1 VWFFEKCER
10 FGYNSHP
17 NLFWNLARDP
27 LGKTLASLVDGIFV
41 PNFSPGFGASCTLYM
56 DHPAPGKAIRLP
68 NDIRPSVYL
77 LDAYQENERLLTA
90 AYGDSVLFVNAFG
103 YTMPQAWEAVMA
115 RAAQV
120 RFPGRSYR
128 LDGAGTDYASS
139 PVRRYEALAAMRY
152 F

>member
-1 VWFFEKCER
+1 
-10 FGYNSHP
+10 
-17 NLFWNLARDP
+17 
-27 LGKTLASLVDGIFV
+27 
-41 PNFSPGFGASCTLYM
+41 M
-56 DHPAPGKAIRLP
+56 DHPAPGKAIRVP
-68 NDIRPSVYL
+68 HDIRQSVYL
-77 LDAYQENERLLTA
+77 IDAYRENDTLLTA
-90 AYGDSVLFVNAFG
+90 AYGDSVLYVNAFG

-128 LDGAGTDYASS
+128 LDGAATDYASS